1 MATPKVSFLLRYDK
15 INEDTGERRLYC
27 RITVDGKRS
36 DFSINRWVHPDRWV
50 ETDMLRKARKKED
63 QELHFYMES
72 IRSRIKGIER
82 ELLDNRIPMTSE
94 NIKKAYSGKANKS
107 KTLMEAIKWHNS
119 QFQKTVDAEMATK
132 ATLKRYETVKK
143 HVLSFLKFQFKKDDI
158 PLEELEEDFITNL
171 ELYLRSE
178 RKDVRGSLKKCANN
192 SAVKYIRNFRKI
204 IKMVVKAKWL
214 KHDPFTGYDGK
225 VRESSRPF
233 LTPDEIE
240 LIRNKQIDV
249 LRLEVIRDIF
259 CFSIFTG
266 YAYSD
271 VKKLTY
277 NDIHRHIDGELWI
290 FTDRQKTKVEENVL
304 LLDPAIQLIEK
315 YRSHPVCLKKG
326 VLFPVPSNQRV
337 NTYLK
342 ELADICG
349 IQKKLTFHTAR
360 HSFAT
365 SIMLANNI
373 PMETLM
379 TAIGHTRIKQTQHYA
394 KMLNAKVSS
403 DMKRLKEIFR
413 PKPDDNS
420 DVSATG

>member
-1 MATPKVSFLLRYDK
+1 MQTAKVSFYLKFDK
-15 INEDTGERRLYC
+15 IKTETGEAPIYC
-27 RITVDGKRS
+27 RITVNGIRS
-36 DFSINRWVHPDRWV
+36 NISINRWVHPDRWV

-82 ELLDNRIPMTSE
+82 ELLDNRIPITSE

-107 KTLMEAIKWHNS
+107 KTLIDAIEWHNT
-119 QFQKTVDAEMATK
+119 QFKKTVDAEMATK

-143 HVLSFLKFQFKKDDI
+143 HVISFLQFQFPKSDL
-158 PLEELEEDFITNL
+158 PLEELEENFITNF
-171 ELYLRSE
+171 ELFLRSE
-178 RKDVRGSLKKCANN
+178 RKDARGSLKKCANN

-214 KHDPFTGYDGK
+214 KHDPFTAYDGK

-240 LIRNKQIDV
+240 LIRNKKIDV
-249 LRLEVIRDIF
+249 PRLEVIRDIF

-365 SIMLANNI
+365 SIMLANDI

-394 KMLNAKVSS
+394 KMLNSKVSS
-403 DMKRLKEIFR
+403 DMKRLNEKLR
-413 PKPDDNS
+413 TPKSDNS
-420 DVSATG
+420 DVSETG